1 MRKSRVLKA
10 RVTPQDMLKLEQLC
24 ERTGYNRSQMIRL
37 LIDHAELKPWYV
49 ITLGQTDLGNNKDA
63 EQAV

>member
-10 RVTPQDMLKLEQLC
+10 RVTQQDMSKLEQLC
-24 ERTGYNRSQMIRL
+24 ERTGYNRSQIIRL
-37 LIDHAELKPWYV
+37 LINHAELKPWYV
-49 ITLGQTDLGNNKDA
+49 ITFSQTDLGNSKDA